1 MDCGFY
7 PRDTFENQL
16 ESEPVMAMTFRKIS
30 PALAVLSIA
39 ALSLTACGGDKKE
52 ADAPKKEETS
62 SSAPAAEETTP
73 AAEEETTEPAEEE
86 TSEPATDESTAA
98 GEPAND
104 KEACTAVVNTLQ
116 DSTSALSGLG
126 SDPKAALDALNKVAS
141 DVRADADK
149 IQGPENKAA
158 ADVIAKFFEDI
169 ASAAKSG
176 DSSKISELSS
186 EISDSD
192 SDYMNAA
199 KKLGMCMSG
208 M

>member
-1 MDCGFY
+1 
-7 PRDTFENQL
+7 
-16 ESEPVMAMTFRKIS
+16 MAMTFRKIS

-62 SSAPAAEETTP
+62 SSAPAPEETTP
-73 AAEEETTEPAEEE
+73 AAEEETSEPATEE

-116 DSTSALSGLG
+116 NSTSALSGLG

-169 ASAAKSG
+169 AAAAKSG
-176 DSSKISELSS
+176 DASKISELSS